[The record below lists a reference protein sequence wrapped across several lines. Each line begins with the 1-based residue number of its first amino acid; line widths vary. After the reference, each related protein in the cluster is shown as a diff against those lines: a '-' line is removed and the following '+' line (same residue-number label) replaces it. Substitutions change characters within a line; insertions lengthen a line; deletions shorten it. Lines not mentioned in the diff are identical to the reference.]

1 MPTSYVIN
9 LPPRPTPPEGILYK
23 YLLRYQHFKK
33 MLPSGPSKSKGTV
46 SREKYSW
53 RFFILGVTS
62 YFCVPLS
69 ISRLAGTSLR
79 RCKRHFGM
87 CHWVM
92 LQYMLFA
99 RSFFSRSPHGH
110 CIVPRLANTSPC
122 CLQGLN
128 LERLLSHAGAVA
140 RARWRDGYGLVQ
152 FAYYKYPNLKFCIC
166 LSS

>member
-1 MPTSYVIN
+1 MAFFHIRCYFIFLRSSVNKQISLN
-9 LPPRPTPPEGILYK
+9 LLASVHTP
-23 YLLRYQHFKK
+23 F
-33 MLPSGPSKSKGTV
+33 
-46 SREKYSW
+46 W
-53 RFFILGVTS
+53 N
-62 YFCVPLS
+62 VPLS
-69 ISRLAGTSLR
+69 IELR
-79 RCKRHFGM
+79 
-87 CHWVM
+87 
-92 LQYMLFA
+92 YNTNMLFA